1 MNHEKMFSQVA
12 GFFLKSVCNFE
23 WLGSVEDLKKEK
35 NKLTGKLMRAELKND
50 KKKIAELQ
58 VIFYSSQ
65 NIRSADSR
73 PGHPW

>member
-1 MNHEKMFSQVA
+1 
-12 GFFLKSVCNFE
+12 
-23 WLGSVEDLKKEK
+23 
-35 NKLTGKLMRAELKND
+35 MRAELKND

-65 NIRSADSR
+65 NIRSTDSR

>member
-1 MNHEKMFSQVA
+1 
-12 GFFLKSVCNFE
+12 
-23 WLGSVEDLKKEK
+23 
-35 NKLTGKLMRAELKND
+35 MRAELKND

-58 VIFYSSQ
+58 VIFSTPQ